1 MSVHRFELRRESS
14 HAMYQQ
20 LADHLAD
27 QIRTGRY
34 KPFDRLPTEL
44 ELSEEFR
51 VSRITVR
58 QAIGRLLAQNLVVR
72 KQGKG
77 TFVAGPAVR
86 HDLQGRKGIIEELRS
101 QGIDPQTKLLEFGAV
116 EPTEQIRRRL
126 GEAGALVRIRRLYS
140 VNGAPF
146 AVTTTHLPA
155 EVGRLSRETVE
166 AHPVY
171 DILEKF
177 LGIAIGRVDLGVR
190 AEAASPDLARL
201 LKTRSRA
208 PLLVFDR
215 VSRCTAGVPREHTL
229 YWSRSENYEFSLQTE
244 GPLSINSSLRRAG

>member
-14 HAMYQQ
+14 YAMYQQ

-34 KPFDRLPTEL
+34 RPFDRLPTEL
-44 ELSEEFR
+44 ELSDEFR

-101 QGIDPQTKLLEFGAV
+101 QGIDPQTKLLEFGSV
-116 EPTEQIRRRL
+116 EPTEQIRRRF
-126 GEAGALVRIRRLYS
+126 GEAGALTRIRRLYS

-155 EVGRLSRETVE
+155 EVGRLSWETVE

-190 AEAASPDLARL
+190 AEAAGPDLARL